1 MKSLQ
6 FLMQKQLQQGGIAV
20 PCGRHSF
27 MEVVEVATGRVW
39 MSVEPA
45 TQQDYGLLLKKL
57 DKAFR
62 GVGLGDASMDATLF
76 RHSPNCEGEPVHERN
91 IAGRQ
96 FMHVAIPGEPFVHSD
111 GMIQIEV
118 NKFHV
123 VG

>member
-6 FLMQKQLQQGGIAV
+6 SLMQKQLQQGGIAV

-45 TQQDYGLLLKKL
+45 TQQDYDLLLKKL

-62 GVGLGDASMDATLF
+62 GVGLGDASMDAALF
-76 RHSPNCEGEPVHERN
+76 RYSPNG
-91 IAGRQ
+91 
-96 FMHVAIPGEPFVHSD
+96 
-111 GMIQIEV
+111 
-118 NKFHV
+118 
-123 VG
+123 